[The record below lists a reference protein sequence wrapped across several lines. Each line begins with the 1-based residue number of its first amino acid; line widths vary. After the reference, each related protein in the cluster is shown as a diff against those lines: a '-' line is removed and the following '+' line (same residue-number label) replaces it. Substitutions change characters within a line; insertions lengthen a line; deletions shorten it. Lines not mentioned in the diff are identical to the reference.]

1 MLIHS
6 LLKSRVITNLFD
18 AILIGSHQIRVVLSD
33 LFGQEV
39 SKPAVNDLVLIAAL
53 FGDQI
58 ELDISLRV
66 QLNC

>member
-6 LLKSRVITNLFD
+6 LLNNRAITNLFD

-58 ELDISLRV
+58 ELDVSLRV